1 MNANKKWA
9 KRLLTA
15 ALAGS
20 MVLGSTVTS
29 FAWTTSGEVS
39 ERESRNGELAIEA
52 AQEGM
57 VLLENNGVLPVRSG
71 STVAL
76 YGSGAVCTIKGGT
89 GSGDVNQRNVVN
101 VYDGLKE
108 VYTIAN
114 ESYLQPY
121 IEDWTKAQAGELT
134 ESTPYI
140 NVTQQF
146 FNQVFTGNEI
156 EITDAQTLS
165 QQSIDCVFYVIS
177 RISGEGYD
185 REAAE
190 NDGDYYLSET
200 ERKNLET
207 LTQYFENVVV
217 ILNTANVVDTSF
229 IQEINGID
237 AVLLMSQGGMYGG
250 NALAKVLTGEVSPS
264 GKLVDTWPV
273 DFMDYPSSATLGE
286 NYDAEN
292 SRNPYDEYYYD
303 DIYVGYRYF
312 DTFNVDP
319 AYEFGYGMSYTTFDV
334 EPVSVTADAENV
346 TVEVKVTNTGD
357 TYSGKEVVEV
367 YFSAPDGELE
377 KPYQELAAY
386 AKTDTLAPG
395 QSQTLSVSFKT
406 TEMSSYSEE
415 KAAYIME
422 DGDYIIRVGNSS
434 RNTAAAAVL
443 TLDADTITE
452 QLSNQLVME
461 EDKVEQFE
469 AGKLSNEGVTPYSYD
484 TEAEEIEA
492 AERIA
497 LASADFE
504 TVNNASPVDDESV
517 ITYYSEND
525 ENTDSA
531 KYVAK
536 GGWATDK
543 VEETFE
549 AVTTNP
555 DFTLLDVYN
564 GNCTMEQ
571 FVAGLSVEELSYI
584 VNGVDGDDIYGV
596 QYARDNQLGNFTF
609 GDGEDAVDGGSSL
622 GYLANYV
629 QGTVW
634 ASTGRYYNTLL
645 IPSVN
650 LPDGPAGPRI
660 TKEGTTTLYNV
671 VSDVVV
677 SEDGTTIEKE
687 AEIETLEDA
696 QYYQYCTAWPVG
708 CMLAQ
713 TWNTDLLGR
722 VGTAYGEEMAEMG
735 LTYLLGPG
743 MNIHRTP
750 LCGRNFEYYSE
761 DPVVTGYTALNF
773 IRGLQSNDGVGVSI
787 KHFAGNNNE
796 NGRNYVNDIVSER
809 AFREIYLK
817 GFEIAIKGAA
827 PMTVMTSYNKINGV
841 YAVNN
846 YDLCTDICKN
856 EWGFEGTII
865 SDYGAANRAQ
875 PNEELELNMWANI
888 MHAGNDWI
896 MGGSGNSIVPEV
908 DADGYVVQDASFNA
922 LINLAEEPQMALGDL
937 QDSVITILKGIMQ
950 SNMFGKRMANY
961 VDTSIATA
969 GEIAGLQEIHNGS
982 YTEQFA
988 DKLVDYST
996 ITKESI
1002 SK

>member
-1 MNANKKWA
+1 MNRNKKWSR
-9 KRLLTA
+9 RLLSA
-15 ALAGS
+15 AVAGT
-20 MVLGSTVTS
+20 MILGSSATS

-39 ERESRNGELAIEA
+39 ERETKNGELAVEA

-57 VLLENNGVLPVRSG
+57 VLLKNNGVLPVRSG
-71 STVAL
+71 SKIAL

-101 VYDGLKE
+101 VYDGLKDI
-108 VYTIAN
+108 YSIAN

-121 IEDWTKAQAGELT
+121 IEDWAKAQAGELT

-140 NVTQQF
+140 NATTAF
-146 FNQVFTGNEI
+146 FNTVFTGNEV
-156 EITDAQTLS
+156 EITDAQALS
-165 QQSIDCVFYVIS
+165 QQDIDCAFYVIS
-177 RISGEGYD
+177 RVSGEGSD
-185 REAAE
+185 RAAAE
-190 NDGDYYLSET
+190 DDGDYNLSPT
-200 ERKNLET
+200 ERKNLEI
-207 LTQYFENVVV
+207 LTQFYDNVVV
-217 ILNTANVVDTSF
+217 LLNTANVIDTKF
-229 IQEINGID
+229 IEEIDGID
-237 AVLLMSQGGMYGG
+237 AVLLMSQGGMYSGT
-250 NALAKVLTGEVSPS
+250 ALADVLTGKVSPS

-286 NYDAEN
+286 NYDPEN
-292 SRNPYDEYYYD
+292 DRAIYDEYYYD

-319 AYEFGYGMSYTTFDV
+319 AFEFGYGLSYTTFDM
-334 EPVSVTADAENV
+334 ETVSVKADAENV
-346 TVEVKVTNTGD
+346 TVEVKVSNTGD

-367 YFSAPDGELE
+367 YFSAPDGDLE

-395 QSQTLSVSFKT
+395 ESQTLTVSFKT
-406 TEMSSYSEE
+406 EELSSYSEE

-434 RNTAAAAVL
+434 RNTKVAAVL

-452 QLSNQLVME
+452 QLSNQLTMQE
-461 EDKVEQFE
+461 EKVEQFE
-469 AGKLSNEGVTPYSYD
+469 SGKLSNADAVPYSYD
-484 TEAEEIEA
+484 TEEAEIEA

-497 LASADFE
+497 LASADFV
-504 TVNNASPVDDESV
+504 TVDNASLLDGENVV
-517 ITYYSEND
+517 TYYSEND
-525 ENTDSA
+525 ESTDSA

-536 GGWATDK
+536 GGWDTDK
-543 VEETFE
+543 VEESFE
-549 AVTTNP
+549 PVTTNP
-555 DFTLLDVYN
+555 DYTLLDVYN

-584 VNGVDGDDIYGV
+584 VNGVDADDTYGV
-596 QYARDNQLGNFTF
+596 QYARDNQVGDFTF
-609 GDGEDAVDGGSSL
+609 GEGEDAVDGGSSI

-660 TKEGTTTLYNV
+660 TKEGVTTLYNV

-677 SEDGTTIEKE
+677 SEDGSAIEKE
-687 AEIETLEDA
+687 AEIETLEDT

-713 TWNTDLLGR
+713 TWNTELLER
-722 VGTAYGEEMAEMG
+722 VGTAYGEEMQEMG
-735 LTYLLGPG
+735 VTYLLGPG

-761 DPVVTGYTALNF
+761 DPIVTGYTALNF
-773 IRGLQSNDGVGVSI
+773 VLGLQSNDGVGVTL

-796 NGRNYVNDIVSER
+796 NGRNYVNDVVSER

-827 PMTVMTSYNKINGV
+827 PMAVMTSYNLINGT

-846 YDLCTDICKN
+846 YDLCTDICKS
-856 EWGFEGTII
+856 EWGFDGLIM

-875 PNEELELNMWANI
+875 PNEELDLNMWANI
-888 MHAGNDWI
+888 MHSGNDWI
-896 MGGSGNSIVPEV
+896 MGGSAKSILPETDESGN
-908 DADGYVVQDASFNA
+908 VVEDASFSG
-922 LINLAEEPQMALGDL
+922 LINDAEKPQMGLGDL
-937 QDSVITILKGIMQ
+937 QDCAMTILYGIMR
-950 SNMFGKRMANY
+950 SGEFGDGMVNY
-961 VDTSIATA
+961 VDTSIATPQ
-969 GEIAGLQEIHNGS
+969 EIAGLQAIHNGS
-982 YTEQFA
+982 YTELFE
-988 DKLVDYST
+988 DKLEEYST
-996 ITKESI
+996 ITKGEI
-1002 SK
+1002 E

>member
-1 MNANKKWA
+1 MNVNKKWA

-15 ALAGS
+15 TLAGS
-20 MVLGSTVTS
+20 MVLGSSVTS
-29 FAWTTSGEVS
+29 FAWTTSNEVS
-39 ERESRNGELAIEA
+39 EREIRSSELAVEA

-57 VLLENNGVLPVRSG
+57 VLLKNNGVLPVRSG
-71 STVAL
+71 SKVAL
-76 YGSGAVCTIKGGT
+76 YGSGSVCTIKGGT
-89 GSGDVNQRNVVN
+89 GSGDVNQRSVVN

-108 VYTIAN
+108 VYNIIN
-114 ESYLQPY
+114 QSYLDPY
-121 IEDWTKAQAGELT
+121 IEDWAKAQAGELT

-140 NVTQQF
+140 NVATSF
-146 FNQVFTGNEI
+146 FNQVYTGNEV
-156 EITDAQTLS
+156 EITDAQSLS
-165 QQSIDCVFYVIS
+165 QQDVDCAFYVIS
-177 RISGEGYD
+177 RVSGEGSD
-185 REAAE
+185 RAAAE
-190 NDGDYYLSET
+190 NDGDYNLSEM

-207 LTQYFENVVV
+207 LTQFYENVVV
-217 ILNTANVVDTSF
+217 ILNTANVIDTKF
-229 IQEINGID
+229 IDEIPGIS

-250 NALAKVLTGEVSPS
+250 TALANVLTGEVSPS

-286 NYDAEN
+286 NYDPEN

-319 AYEFGYGMSYTTFDV
+319 AFEFGYGLSYTTFDV
-334 EPVSVTADAENV
+334 QPVSVTADAENV
-346 TVEVKVTNTGD
+346 TVEVNVTNTGD
-357 TYSGKEVVEV
+357 TYSGKEVVQI

-395 QSQTLSVSFKT
+395 QSQTLTITFKT
-406 TEMSSYSEE
+406 NEMSSYDEA
-415 KAAYIME
+415 KAAYVME
-422 DGDYIIRVGNSS
+422 DGDYVIRVGNSS
-434 RNTAAAAVL
+434 RNTKVAAVL
-443 TLDADTITE
+443 SLDADTITE
-452 QLSNQLVME
+452 QLSNQLTME

-469 AGKLSNEGVTPYSYD
+469 AGKLSNEGVTPYSYE
-484 TEAEEIEA
+484 TEAAEIEA
-492 AERIA
+492 AERIS
-497 LASADFE
+497 LASADFV
-504 TVNNASPVDDESV
+504 TVNNASEADDESV
-517 ITYYSEND
+517 VTYYSEND

-531 KYVAK
+531 KYVAN

-555 DFTLLDVYN
+555 DYTLLDVYN

-584 VNGVDGDDIYGV
+584 VNGVDADPVYGV
-596 QYARDNQLGNFTF
+596 QYARDNQVGDFTF
-609 GDGEDAVDGGSSL
+609 GEGEDAVDGGSSI

-650 LPDGPAGPRI
+650 LPDGPAGARI
-660 TKEGTTTLYNV
+660 TKEGVTTLYNV

-677 SEDGTTIEKE
+677 SEDGTSIEKE
-687 AEIETLEDA
+687 AEIETLPDT
-696 QYYQYCTAWPVG
+696 QFYQYCTAWPVG

-713 TWNTDLLGR
+713 TWNTELLER
-722 VGTAYGEEMAEMG
+722 VGTAYGEEMEEMG
-735 LTYLLGPG
+735 VTYLLGPG

-773 IRGLQSNDGVGVSI
+773 ILGLQSNDGVGVTI

-796 NGRNYVNDIVSER
+796 NGRNYVNDVVSER

-817 GFEIAIKGAA
+817 GFEIAVKGAA
-827 PMTVMTSYNKINGV
+827 PMAIMTSYNKVNGE
-841 YAVNN
+841 YTVNS

-856 EWGFEGTII
+856 EWDFDGLIM

-875 PNEELELNMWANI
+875 PNEELGLNMWANI

-896 MGGSGNSIVPEV
+896 MGGSQASILPETDEDGN
-908 DADGYVVQDASFNA
+908 VVEDASFSGQ
-922 LINLAEEPQMALGDL
+922 INTEEPQMALGDL
-937 QDSVITILKGIMQ
+937 QDSAITILNGIMR
-950 SNMFGKRMANY
+950 SNEFGDHMANY
-961 VDTSIATA
+961 VDTSIATP

-982 YTEQFA
+982 YSELFA
-988 DKLVDYST
+988 DKLVTYST
-996 ITKESI
+996 ITKESVN
-1002 SK
+1002 